1 MCIRDSFHPTR
12 YGDLAEGSA
21 VLGAM
26 NMACRVLFSLLFLL
40 FRGLYFPSV
49 ICLVLRDMVAVMT
62 QGTEIVAPMI
72 TVACGVSMT
81 LLQFFWGALIV
92 KQLKKLLLAPPPDSD
107 GSRYAQH
114 QEEVKVLI

>member
-1 MCIRDSFHPTR
+1 MCIASISDAISGVSTSSRIVNASMF
-12 YGDLAEGSA
+12 
-21 VLGAM
+21 
-26 NMACRVLFSLLFLL
+26 
-40 FRGLYFPSV
+40 
-49 ICLVLRDMVAVMT
+49 CLSWSTL
-62 QGTEIVAPMI
+62 VAPMI

-92 KQLKKLLLAPPPDSD
+92 KQLKKLLAPPPDSD